1 MAGRLD
7 GRVAIVTGAGSGL
20 GLATMRRFLDEGA
33 HVAGLDIAED
43 AVAARIAEHG
53 LDAFAYGCDVG
64 DEASVAGAV
73 AAVRERFGRIDALAH
88 FAGITRD
95 GMHHK
100 MTLDMWDAVIRVNL
114 TGSFLMAKA
123 VSAVMAPQRS
133 GSIVLTAS
141 RSAYGNM
148 GQANYSASKGGVI
161 SLGRTLA
168 LELGRFNVRVNS
180 IAPGFIETPMTTT
193 VPDHLRDRSIAMTPL
208 QRTGKPEEIAAIA
221 AFLASD
227 DSSFITGQ
235 TINAD
240 GGRTL
245 GMSA

>member
-1 MAGRLD
+1 
-7 GRVAIVTGAGSGL
+7 
-20 GLATMRRFLDEGA
+20 
-33 HVAGLDIAED
+33 
-43 AVAARIAEHG
+43 
-53 LDAFAYGCDVG
+53 
-64 DEASVAGAV
+64 
-73 AAVRERFGRIDALAH
+73 
-88 FAGITRD
+88 
-95 GMHHK
+95 
-100 MTLDMWDAVIRVNL
+100 
-114 TGSFLMAKA
+114 
-123 VSAVMAPQRS
+123 
-133 GSIVLTAS
+133 
-141 RSAYGNM
+141 
-148 GQANYSASKGGVI
+148 
-161 SLGRTLA
+161 
-168 LELGRFNVRVNS
+168 VRVNS